1 MSKLKNTYQYL
12 SSTFKSFYS
21 NKFFFRFLTTTMSV
35 SLAFLVDR
43 TYENY
48 KANSQFKKALFELH
62 LQNEQNS
69 RDIDTSM
76 ASLKI
81 LRPILYKARKDTSIT
96 LMEIASEPP
105 YVSLPTI
112 KTGSLSRFIN
122 NPNVDFDFELISLLS
137 DIENAQI
144 DLLEMSNTVRNTLYS
159 PETNEHSEKGNLQKQ
174 LMNNLVGSA
183 IHREMVLKDVYQ
195 EFEDYLKKKKI
206 LK

>member
-1 MSKLKNTYQYL
+1 MSKLTNIFLPIKT
-12 SSTFKSFYS
+12 TFKNLYS

-48 KANSQFKKALFELH
+48 KANSQFKKALYELH
-62 LQNEQNS
+62 LQNEANT

-81 LRPILYKARKDTSIT
+81 LRPILYKTRKDTSIT
-96 LMEIASEPP
+96 LMDIASEPP
-105 YVSLPTI
+105 YVSLPTL

-137 DIENAQI
+137 DIESAQN
-144 DLLEMSNTVRNTLYS
+144 DLKSMSDNVKNTLYS
-159 PETNEHSEKGNLQKQ
+159 PETNEHSEKGNLQKL
-174 LMNNLVGSA
+174 LMNNLVGST
-183 IHREMVLKDVYQ
+183 IHREIVLKDVYQ
-195 EFEDYLKKKKI
+195 DFEDYLKKKEI